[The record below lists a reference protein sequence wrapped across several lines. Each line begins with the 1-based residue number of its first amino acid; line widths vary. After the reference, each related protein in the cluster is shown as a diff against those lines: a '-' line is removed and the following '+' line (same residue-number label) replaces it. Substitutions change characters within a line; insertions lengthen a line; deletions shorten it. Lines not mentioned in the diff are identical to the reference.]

1 MRPYRDSRAALR
13 PQPWTHAQIRA
24 ARMVALAPL
33 LEKRGLAL
41 RDRGAGNLELLEYK
55 GLIVKA
61 SYWRWP
67 ERELAG
73 NAIDFYTHVL
83 GVSFADA
90 MREFLPTT
98 TP

>member
-1 MRPYRDSRAALR
+1 MRPCRDSRASLR
-13 PQPWTHAQIRA
+13 SQPWPHAQIRA

-33 LEKRGLAL
+33 LEKSGLAF

-67 ERELAG
+67 ERALAG
-73 NAIDFYTHVL
+73 NAIDFYTNVL

-90 MREFLPTT
+90 MRELIPSN